1 MAPELIPFV
10 FQHMACTFGPGIKTG
25 TPRNNNFC
33 CRMTRLY
40 FVFLKNVVDLSP
52 ILRRPSRS
60 YSH

>member
-1 MAPELIPFV
+1 
-10 FQHMACTFGPGIKTG
+10 
-25 TPRNNNFC
+25 
-33 CRMTRLY
+33 MTRLY